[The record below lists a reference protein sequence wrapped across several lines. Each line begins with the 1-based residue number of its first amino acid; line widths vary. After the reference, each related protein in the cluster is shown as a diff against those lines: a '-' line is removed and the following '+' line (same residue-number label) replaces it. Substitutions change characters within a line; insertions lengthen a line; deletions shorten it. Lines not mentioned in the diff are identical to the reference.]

1 MYDAELFLNRELS
14 WLNFNCRVLAEAK
27 DKATPL
33 LERLRFCA
41 IASSN
46 LDEFFMIRVA
56 GLKQR
61 VENDIKTKDIAG
73 LRASQQ
79 LKRIA
84 EQTHR
89 MVALQYRYLKQV
101 SKELEL
107 EGIHQRQIADLSD
120 QEKEKLDAYFQSTI
134 YPVLTP
140 LAVNVTHPFP
150 FLANRTLN
158 LALLLSRAGEK
169 EMALVQVPS
178 VLPRILEVASNKAG
192 MRSFIF
198 LEDIIKFYCQQ
209 LFQGYKVNEIAE
221 FRITR
226 DADLLIDEEDARD
239 LLEEMEKS
247 LRQRRRG
254 QAVRLEINKAAG
266 HQLRRFLTGE
276 LKLQEADI
284 YEFSGPL
291 DLTFISKF
299 IRGLDR
305 PDLCYP
311 AFEPQCLVEY
321 RDSEDLLASIRRK
334 DIFLHHPYDSFDP
347 VVSFIRDAADDPQ
360 VLAIKQT
367 LYRVGDDSPIVA
379 ALARAAE
386 HGKQVTVL
394 VELKARFDEENN
406 IVWARRLEEAGCHV
420 IYGLVGLKTHS
431 KIALVVRQE
440 DDGIRRYVHLGTG
453 NYNEVTARQ
462 YTDMCIFTARE
473 AFGEDASAFFN
484 VLSGYSDPPVWN
496 KFAVAP
502 LGLREKI
509 KALLDEEINH
519 AVNGRPAYVIAKM
532 NSLLD
537 PDIIMKLYEASQ
549 KGVRIDLIVRGIC
562 VLEPG
567 IPGVSETICV
577 SSVIGR
583 FLEHSRVFYFANN
596 ADPKVYLSSADWMPR
611 NLNDRVELLFPVDDA
626 EHAMRI
632 FKILKL
638 ILSDNRKLHRMKR
651 DGSYKKAVRK
661 EPAVDSQQILLTKA
675 IGQLQKVQELPKI
688 QPLKAKEAAD
698 EENWQV
704 RN

>member
-1 MYDAELFLNRELS
+1 VYDAELFLNRELS

-27 DKATPL
+27 DKGTPL

-84 EQTHR
+84 EQAHR
-89 MVALQYRYLKQV
+89 LVALQYRYLKQV
-101 SKELEL
+101 SRELEL
-107 EGIHQRQIADLSD
+107 DGIHQLQIDDLSP
-120 QEKEKLDAYFQSTI
+120 QEKEKLDAYFQSAI

-178 VLPRILEVASNKAG
+178 VLPRILEVASSKAG

-198 LEDIIKFYCQQ
+198 LEDIIKFYCQK

-239 LLEEMEKS
+239 LMEEMEKS

-254 QAVRLEINKAAG
+254 QAVRLEINKSAG
-266 HQLRRFLTGE
+266 NQLRRFLTGE

-299 IRGLDR
+299 IRTLDR
-305 PDLCYP
+305 SDLCYP
-311 AFEPQCLVEY
+311 SFEPYCLPECK
-321 RDSEDLLASIRRK
+321 DGNSLLASIRDK
-334 DIFLHHPYDSFDP
+334 DIFLHHPYDSFEP
-347 VVSFIRDAADDPQ
+347 VVVFIREAAEDPQ

-367 LYRVGDDSPIVA
+367 LYRVGADSPIVA
-379 ALARAAE
+379 ALAKAAE
-386 HGKQVTVL
+386 NGKQVTVL

-509 KALLDEEINH
+509 KALLDEEIGH
-519 AVNGRPAYVIAKM
+519 AVDGRFAYVIAKM

-549 KGVRIDLIVRGIC
+549 KGVHIDLIVRGIC

-567 IPGVSETICV
+567 IPGVSETIRV

-596 ADPKVYLSSADWMPR
+596 GDPKVYLSSADWMPR
-611 NLNDRVELLFPVDDA
+611 NLNDRVELMFPVDDT
-626 EHAMRI
+626 EHSMRI

-638 ILSDNRKLHRMKR
+638 ILADNRKLHRMKR
-651 DGSYKKAVRK
+651 DGSYKKVIKK
-661 EPAVDSQQILLTKA
+661 EPAIDSQQILLTKS
-675 IGQLQKVQELPKI
+675 ICRLQKVQELPKI
-688 QPLKAKEAAD
+688 QPLIAKEPVD
-698 EENWQV
+698 EGV
-704 RN
+704 